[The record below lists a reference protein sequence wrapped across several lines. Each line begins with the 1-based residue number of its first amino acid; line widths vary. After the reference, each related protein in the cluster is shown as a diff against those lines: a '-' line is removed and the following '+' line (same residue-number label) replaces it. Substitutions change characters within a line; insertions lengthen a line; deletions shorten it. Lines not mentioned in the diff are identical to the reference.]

1 VRVITRLDET
11 CREVRDAARVIGDAD
26 LFTKMEEAQA
36 LIKRDSELFALLIG
50 CWADWCSCVCCQF
63 VSIIIWL
70 KRNLGSEV
78 KRGLGIEVKR
88 NLGIEVE
95 TYHLER
101 EYHQQY
107 KQYTCNRM
115 NTWHQTSRANE

>member
-1 VRVITRLDET
+1 V
-11 CREVRDAARVIGDAD
+11 
-26 LFTKMEEAQA
+26 
-36 LIKRDSELFALLIG
+36 KRKLGIEG
-50 CWADWCSCVCCQF
+50 E
-63 VSIIIWL
+63 
-70 KRNLGSEV
+70 RNLG
-78 KRGLGIEVKR
+78 IEAER

-115 NTWHQTSRANE
+115 NTWHQTSRATE